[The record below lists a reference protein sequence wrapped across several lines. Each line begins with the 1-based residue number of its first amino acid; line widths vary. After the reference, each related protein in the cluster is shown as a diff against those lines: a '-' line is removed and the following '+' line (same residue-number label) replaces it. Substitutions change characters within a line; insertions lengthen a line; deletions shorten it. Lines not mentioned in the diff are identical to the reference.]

1 MNTTVRITQPSSAP
15 APTFEQPF
23 DMLEACHERVH
34 RSLDLLARLRAHV
47 VTHGAD
53 DQARQ
58 AAIDVLRYFDVA
70 APAHH
75 LDEELHVFPPMLEH
89 GCEATVAVVHR
100 LQADHVQMDARW
112 QAARPVLV
120 ALASGMRNSL
130 DAAGNAAL
138 DAFAG
143 LYAEHIRVEEEIA
156 YPEVKALLDEAT
168 VAAMGEEM
176 RRRRTA

>member
-1 MNTTVRITQPSSAP
+1 MNTTVRITPASSAP

-75 LDEELHVFPPMLEH
+75 LDEELHVFPPM
-89 GCEATVAVVHR
+89 
-100 LQADHVQMDARW
+100 
-112 QAARPVLV
+112 
-120 ALASGMRNSL
+120 
-130 DAAGNAAL
+130 
-138 DAFAG
+138 
-143 LYAEHIRVEEEIA
+143 
-156 YPEVKALLDEAT
+156 
-168 VAAMGEEM
+168 
-176 RRRRTA
+176 